1 MLVNPNDPKD
11 VAQVHALQDAVTV
24 SQTSPG
30 RFEIPNWDPF
40 GAFGLQCD
48 YGSRAYSARA
58 SLRTGMSG
66 SAFFQSVKR
75 SL

>member
-1 MLVNPNDPKD
+1 MEDRPDIGLDSHDRLFPSQDTLPQGGFGNLI
-11 VAQVHALQDAVTV
+11 ALCA
-24 SQTSPG
+24 
-30 RFEIPNWDPF
+30 
-40 GAFGLQCD
+40 A

-75 SL
+75 SP